1 MDTRTQESDQS
12 HSQAHENDHKI
23 DQLFSQINPATSK
36 LHDALYCFEDDQIGH
51 IITFAQNH
59 HSHKAHSSYKDF
71 VREKLSQKLGFG
83 PNDLILFTEDAVYA
97 KLFFQIETDQESP
110 DRRACG
116 LSVEALEAYKAK
128 YFPHQSY
135 KEKIFD
141 VLPYAME
148 DVLNFRKITPSRFQK
163 LFIPVLVNVVEIVVI
178 GYTDLEDL
186 RTIRGLTYYLLRELF
201 DDLMLFIAED
211 ILFHFSNMDK
221 KAIDFLSYFSI
232 NESIDAQG
240 KRHKAHPILDESN
253 YAWNITTIRSTMT
266 QHKKA
271 KQALYDKK
279 NGLLTIKKKADA
291 YKRELKELMKLLLS
305 EQTALKNAE
314 ESISGLHKTVQRLQE
329 TDSQEVKFTEN
340 GQEKVFARN
349 VLMSK
354 LFKKEDA
361 LLSEKTKRRKAYDE
375 IHTRFFNKQKE
386 VDTWEKKYAESKE
399 ILASIEAKGHPMDK
413 QYERIKRALAKTLA
427 SR

>member
-1 MDTRTQESDQS
+1 MGTRTNGSD
-12 HSQAHENDHKI
+12 HENEHAI
-23 DQLFSQINPATSK
+23 DRLFSQLNPAVSQ
-36 LHDALYCFEDDQIGH
+36 LHYALYCFEEEHIGH
-51 IITFAQNH
+51 IITFAQEH
-59 HSHKAHSSYKDF
+59 PTHKPHGSYKDF

-83 PNDLILFTEDAVYA
+83 PYDLIFFTEDAIYA
-97 KLFFQIETDQESP
+97 KLFFQVETDQESP

-116 LSVEALEAYKAK
+116 LSTEALEAYKAK
-128 YFPHQSY
+128 YFPQKSY
-135 KEKIFD
+135 TEKIFD
-141 VLPYAME
+141 VLPYAMD

-221 KAIDFLSYFSI
+221 KAIEFLSYYSI
-232 NESIDAQG
+232 NESIDVHG

-253 YAWNITTIRSTMT
+253 HAWNITTIRSTMT
-266 QHKKA
+266 QHKKS

-279 NGLLTIKKKADA
+279 NGLLSIKKKVDA

-305 EQTALKNAE
+305 EQTALKNTE
-314 ESISGLHKTVQRLQE
+314 ESISSLHKTVQRLQE
-329 TDSQEVKFTEN
+329 TDAQEVKFTEN
-340 GQEKVFARN
+340 GQEKVFART

-354 LFKKEDA
+354 LFKKEDT
-361 LLSEKTKRRKAYDE
+361 LLSEKTKRRKSYDE

-386 VDTWEKKYAESKE
+386 IDTWEKKYAESKE
-399 ILASIEAKGHPMDK
+399 LLASIEAKGHPMDK

-427 SR
+427 SH